1 MATDIKRYQRGM
13 PPVIDDPEASG
24 KYIDG
29 ELEKLESAIRQ
40 IDKFGETIEQT
51 VGDNTAAITNE
62 QTVRADADTALTNSV
77 NSLTATVNQ
86 NTADITTEQTARAN
100 GDSANASSITTLNS
114 TVNGLNSTVT
124 TQAGTIAN
132 INGQLGA
139 YYGIEVGAGNVASFK
154 LLSDNSSVG
163 SAISLSASQIQLN
176 GNVLVNGTVTANEIA
191 TNAITTAKINNN
203 SVSTPKII
211 NESVTEM
218 AVGEATKTGAANS
231 HSITFTVDNNAVAA
245 FFIEYHFFGSFNT
258 SGNTNLTTLTLTRP
272 NSSTNFRTLTQN
284 GGAHIFNSRTM
295 QDSETLSSGTH
306 TIEGSYST
314 SGITNPSCRIHIVAI
329 WRYK

>member
-1 MATDIKRYQRGM
+1 MATDIKRYQRGV

-40 IDKFGETIEQT
+40 IDKFSETIEQT
-51 VGDNTAAITNE
+51 VGDNTAAITTE
-62 QTVRADADTALTNSV
+62 QTVRANADTALSNSIT
-77 NSLTATVNQ
+77 SLTSTVNQ
-86 NTADITTEQTARAN
+86 NTADITSEQTARAN
-100 GDSANASSITTLNS
+100 GDSANASSINTLNS
-114 TVNGLNSTVT
+114 TVNGLSSTVT

-139 YYGIEVGAGNVASFK
+139 YYGIEVGAGNNASFK

-176 GNVLVNGTVTANEIA
+176 GNVLVNGTVTADEIA
-191 TNAITTAKINNN
+191 TNAITTAKLNNN

-211 NESVTEM
+211 NESVTEI
-218 AVGEATKTGAANS
+218 AVGEATKTGSSNS
-231 HSITFTVDNNAVAA
+231 HSITFTVDNASVGA
-245 FFIEYHFFGSFNT
+245 FFVEYHFFGSFAT
-258 SGNTNLTTLTLTRP
+258 SGNSCNTRLTVNSLFRDLTLT
-272 NSSTNFRTLTQN
+272 
-284 GGAHIFNSRTM
+284 GGAEVFMPRNM
-295 QDSETLSSGTH
+295 QDSKSLSAGTYTLQ
-306 TIEGSYST
+306 GSYNV
-314 SGITNPSCRIHIVAI
+314 SGITNPSCRIHLVAI